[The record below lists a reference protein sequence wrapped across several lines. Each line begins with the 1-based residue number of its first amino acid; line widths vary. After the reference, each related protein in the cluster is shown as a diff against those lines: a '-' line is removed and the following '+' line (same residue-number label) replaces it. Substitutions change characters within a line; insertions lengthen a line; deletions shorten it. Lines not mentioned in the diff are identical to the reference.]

1 MIIPIFLG
9 FLSLAYYR
17 TWIHTPDIGEAESA
31 IGNGIVAI
39 AQQLA
44 SYKHTG
50 SLSVFG
56 FLESLEARPSGKLD
70 TCMRGLALFMTKRGK
85 GSWRG
90 GALALILPPC

>member
-31 IGNGIVAI
+31 IGNGISRHRTAVGFI
-39 AQQLA
+39 
-44 SYKHTG
+44 KHTG

>member
-44 SYKHTG
+44 S
-50 SLSVFG
+50 
-56 FLESLEARPSGKLD
+56 
-70 TCMRGLALFMTKRGK
+70 
-85 GSWRG
+85 
-90 GALALILPPC
+90 